1 MSEIF
6 EVKFEGRTYKV
17 TYSVADKMITVRV
30 ASFSKSTQVGGSA
43 PNVLASIMANEML
56 IDASLKGLL

>member
-1 MSEIF
+1 MSEFF

-30 ASFSKSTQVGGSA
+30 ASFSKSTQVGGLA

-56 IDASLKGLL
+56 IDASVKGLL